1 MTKSEFS
8 QIYYR
13 EIDKIFRFFF
23 LRVNSVEEAEDLTS
37 LVFLKFYQSF
47 QKKDEKTVVDK
58 KSFLYKM
65 ARNLLIDFYRK
76 KDRNS
81 LSLDKLFKEGFDL
94 PSPDEIENKIE
105 LDFQMEEIKKALK
118 EINPLYADIIIL
130 HYIDDLSIKEL
141 ALILNKKENNVRVLV
156 HRALEALKGQL
167 NC

>member
-81 LSLDKLFKEGFDL
+81 LSLDKLLKEGFDL
-94 PSPDEIENKIE
+94 PSPDKIENKIE

-156 HRALEALKGQL
+156 HRALEALKDQL

>member
-94 PSPDEIENKIE
+94 PSPDKIENKIE

-156 HRALEALKGQL
+156 HRALEALKDQL

>member
-156 HRALEALKGQL
+156 HRALEALKDQL

>member
-47 QKKDEKTVVDK
+47 QKKDEKTVVDT

-81 LSLDKLFKEGFDL
+81 LSLDKLLKEGFDL
-94 PSPDEIENKIE
+94 PSPDKIENKIE

-156 HRALEALKGQL
+156 HRALEALKDQL